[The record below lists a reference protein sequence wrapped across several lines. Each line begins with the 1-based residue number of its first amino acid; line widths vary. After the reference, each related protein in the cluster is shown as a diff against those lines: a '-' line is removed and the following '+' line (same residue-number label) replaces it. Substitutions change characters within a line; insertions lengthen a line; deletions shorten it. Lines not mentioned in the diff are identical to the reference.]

1 MKKLNFL
8 FYLAIG
14 TMLSLNMTS
23 CDNSDDDDTT
33 TSDGLDDEKTE
44 VLTQTVDEVII
55 ETYSTLA
62 DKAITLYEA
71 CETLNDDLTQDNL
84 DAACTAWAEAR
95 KYWEQSEAFLYGA
108 ASDYNIDPHI
118 DSWPLDK
125 DQLDL
130 ALSNETLI
138 SNMKENGS
146 NFDGF
151 STLGYGLLGFHAIE
165 YMLFRD
171 GDARDVDG
179 GTDSEGDSYDALSD
193 EELIYCQAVAEDLQN
208 QCIRLEASWAG
219 IDNVTEAKQQILE
232 DTELEP
238 SMDYGETM
246 IDAGLDGNT
255 LYKTQ
260 IAAYVQLLQGASD
273 IADEVGN
280 TKITDPVSSGD
291 VLDVE
296 SWYSWNSLDDFAN
309 NIRSIQHIYL
319 GEMSEDVNELSVS
332 NYINSLDATLDANI
346 IEAIETA
353 IEKIEDIPAPFRDNL
368 TATETTDAVSACN
381 DLMDYLEDAIT
392 LIQE

>member
-1 MKKLNFL
+1 M
-8 FYLAIG
+8 IG
-14 TMLSLNMTS
+14 TMLCLSMTA
-23 CDNSDDDDTT
+23 CDDSDDDSTT
-33 TSDGLDDEKTE
+33 ANGVDEEKTE
-44 VLTQTVDEVII
+44 VLTQSVNNVII

-62 DKAITLYEA
+62 DKAIALYEA
-71 CETLNDDLTQDNL
+71 CETLNNNLTQDNL
-84 DAACTAWAEAR
+84 DAACSAWAEAR

-151 STLGYGLLGFHAIE
+151 STLGYGLLGFHAVE
-165 YMLFRD
+165 YMIFRD
-171 GDARDVDG
+171 GDARDVNG
-179 GTDSEGDSYDALSD
+179 GTDSDGDTYDALSE
-193 EELIYCQAVAEDLQN
+193 EELIYCQAVAEDLRN

-219 IDNVTEAKQQILE
+219 IDNITEAKQQILE

-238 SMDYGETM
+238 SMNYGETM

-273 IADEVGN
+273 ISDEVGN

-309 NIRSIQHIYL
+309 NMRSVQHIYL
-319 GEMSEDVNELSVS
+319 GEMSSDVNELSVS
-332 NYINSLDATLDANI
+332 NYVNSLDATLDAEI

-353 IEKIEDIPAPFRDNL
+353 IEKIESLPAPFRNNL
-368 TATETTDAVSACN
+368 SSSETANAISACN
-381 DLMDYLEDAIT
+381 NVMSLLEEAIT